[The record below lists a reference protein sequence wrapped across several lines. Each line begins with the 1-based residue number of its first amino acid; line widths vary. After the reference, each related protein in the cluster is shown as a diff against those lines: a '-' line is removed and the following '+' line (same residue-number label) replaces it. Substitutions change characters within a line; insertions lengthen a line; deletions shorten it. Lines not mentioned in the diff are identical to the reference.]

1 MLNSNKGDKILR
13 NKLHKDNKNSM
24 KKTLKSLLKSMYHT
38 CARTHTHTH
47 ALEQMGDLT
56 VFGQGDNTIKMS
68 VFTNYKFNMID
79 LHPAPHLP
87 YQLNLKS
94 QAALLILPL
103 LYKYTLSRKTLL
115 QSFFFF
121 FFFGSGTHPSLAMV
135 EQELN

>member
-1 MLNSNKGDKILR
+1 MFNSNKGDKILR

-68 VFTNYKFNMID
+68 VFTNYKFNMITTKNNPRD
-79 LHPAPHLP
+79 FLKV
-87 YQLNLKS
+87 QVILNQERRAEKFWKKAEQGKRLS
-94 QAALLILPL
+94 YEILN
-103 LYKYTLSRKTLL
+103 YIIITT
-115 QSFFFF
+115 Q
-121 FFFGSGTHPSLAMV
+121 
-135 EQELN
+135 